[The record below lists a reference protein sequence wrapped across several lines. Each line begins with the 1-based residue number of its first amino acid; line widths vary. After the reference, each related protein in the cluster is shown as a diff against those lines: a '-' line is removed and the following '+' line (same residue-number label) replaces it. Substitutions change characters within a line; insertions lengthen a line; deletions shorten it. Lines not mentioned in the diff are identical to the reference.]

1 MSFDRVSSP
10 PGRHHGPGWPLL
22 ALLVIGVIVLVAAFV
37 AFANPLG
44 DSGDDKAVT
53 RYTEAEVGSPSRVN
67 PLYAYASDVD
77 RDLASLVFSGL
88 TRLDAEGKPQ
98 PDLAERWDVSDDGL
112 TVTFHLRPNVTWH
125 TGAQFTSA
133 DVIFTY
139 GLLADKALQGDPE
152 QAALWQSIKCLA
164 RDTLTVECTLPEPFA
179 PLLAYTTMGILPS
192 SILSSSTAATILDDP
207 FNRHPVGTGPYS
219 VVALDNSHAVLRAN
233 DKFYLGAPKIDEFT
247 FRFHPDMASA
257 AADIVRGQAD
267 GLLAG
272 LTIDPADFQTLREV
286 DGLSEHPANRSAFT
300 ILYLNDGAPP
310 MNDPAVRGA
319 IARALDVDSII
330 TGLLGGRGQRAD
342 TPIVPGTW
350 AYNSDA
356 EAITRDVGQ
365 ARSLLEGDG
374 WVLPSNSTVRE
385 KNNQELR
392 ISLITDQDALR
403 GAIADAIAGQLA
415 DVGIEATV
423 VRQPSNDLVRDFLIP
438 RQYQAAIFGWDPG
451 ADPDPYPAW
460 HSSQTINNGRNI
472 SGYTSDEADKLVE
485 EARRTLDIEARK
497 LLYRQFQVL
506 FLKDLPSIPL
516 YVPLFTYF
524 VSDKVT
530 GVDPGVLFSPASRFR
545 NVYEWTVTTPAA
557 IGNN

>member
-1 MSFDRVSSP
+1 MSFASVTSP
-10 PGRHHGPGWPLL
+10 YGRHGPGWPLL
-22 ALLVIGVIVLVAAFV
+22 VLLIAGVIVLGAAFFV
-37 AFANPLG
+37 FANPLG
-44 DSGDDKAVT
+44 SSNNDKIIT
-53 RYTEAEVGSPSRVN
+53 RYTEAEVGAPSRIN
-67 PLYAYASDVD
+67 PLYAYALDVD

-98 PDLAERWDVSDDGL
+98 PDLAERWEVSDDGL
-112 TVTFHLRPNVTWH
+112 TTTFHLRPNVTWH
-125 TGAQFTSA
+125 TGAPFTSA

-139 GLLADKALQGDPE
+139 GLLADKTLQSDPE
-152 QAALWQSIKCLA
+152 QAALWHSMQCLA
-164 RDTLTVECTLPEPFA
+164 RDVLTVECTLPEPYA
-179 PLLAYTTMGILPS
+179 PLLAYATMGILPR
-192 SILSSSTAATILDDP
+192 SILGSATATTILDDP

-219 VVALDNSHAVLRAN
+219 VVALDNTHALLRAN
-233 DKFYLGAPKIDEFT
+233 DKFYLGAPRIDEIT
-247 FRFHPDMASA
+247 LRFYPNMASA
-257 AADIVRGQAD
+257 AADILRGQAD
-267 GLLAG
+267 GLLAD
-272 LTIDPADFQTLREV
+272 LTIDPADYQTLRDA
-286 DGLSEHPANRSAFT
+286 DGFSEHAANRSAFT

-319 IARALDVDSII
+319 IAKALDVDSII

-342 TPIVPGTW
+342 TPIAPGTW
-350 AYNSDA
+350 AFDGDA
-356 EAITRDVGQ
+356 GSITRDVGQ
-365 ARSLLEGDG
+365 ARALLEADG
-374 WVLPSNSTVRE
+374 WLLPANARIRE

-403 GAIADAIAGQLA
+403 GAIADAIATQLA
-415 DVGIEATV
+415 DAGIEATV

-472 SGYTSDEADKLVE
+472 SGYTSDEADKLLE
-485 EARRTLDIEARK
+485 EARRTVDIEARK
-497 LLYRQFQVL
+497 LLYAQFQEL

-516 YVPLFTYF
+516 YVPLYTYF

-545 NVYEWTVTTPAA
+545 DVHEWTVTTPAA

>member
-1 MSFDRVSSP
+1 MSFNRITSP
-10 PGRHHGPGWPLL
+10 HGRHGPGWPLL
-22 ALLVIGVIVLVAAFV
+22 ALLVVGVIVIGAAFF

-44 DSGDDKAVT
+44 ESKGDKATT
-53 RYTEAEVGSPSRVN
+53 RYTEAEVGAPSRAN
-67 PLYAYASDVD
+67 PLFAYAGDVD
-77 RDLASLVFSGL
+77 RDLVSLVFSGL
-88 TRLDAEGKPQ
+88 TRLDADGKPE
-98 PDLAERWDVSDDGL
+98 PDLAESWDVSDDGL
-112 TVTFHLRPNVTWH
+112 TVTFHLRTNVTWQ
-125 TGAQFTSA
+125 TGAPFTSA

-139 GLLADKALQGDPE
+139 GLLADKTLQGDPE
-152 QAALWQSIKCLA
+152 QAALWQSLKCLA
-164 RDTLTVECTLPEPFA
+164 RDTITVECTLPEPYA
-179 PLLAYTTMGILPS
+179 PLLTYATMGILPN
-192 SILSSSTAATILDDP
+192 SILGSATAATILDDP

-219 VVALDNSHAVLRAN
+219 VVALDNTHALLRAN
-233 DKFYLGAPKIDEFT
+233 DKFYLGAPKIDEIT
-247 FRFHPDMASA
+247 LRFYPDMASA

-267 GLLAG
+267 GLLAD
-272 LTIDPADFQTLREV
+272 LTIDPADFQTLRDV
-286 DGLSEHPANRSAFT
+286 DGLTEHAANRSAFT
-300 ILYLNDGAPP
+300 ILYLNNGAPP

-319 IARALDVDSII
+319 IAKSLDIDSII

-350 AYNSDA
+350 AFDSDA
-356 EAITRDVGQ
+356 GSITRDVGQ

-374 WVLPSNSTVRE
+374 WTLPANSKVRE

-392 ISLITDQDALR
+392 ISLITDEDALR
-403 GAIADAIAGQLA
+403 GAIADAIASQLA
-415 DVGIEATV
+415 DAGIDATV

-472 SGYTSDEADKLVE
+472 SGYTSDEADKLLE
-485 EARRTLDIEARK
+485 EARRTFDIAARQQ
-497 LLYRQFQVL
+497 LYKQFQAL
-506 FLKDLPSIPL
+506 FLKDLPSIFL
-516 YVPLFTYF
+516 YVLLYTYF

-530 GVDPGVLFSPASRFR
+530 GIDPGVLFSPASRFR